1 MKVCTYVGPRALAS
15 KRLAVFLSFAVVI
28 TPSTT
33 LGARFS
39 WPDAERW
46 STAAIDA
53 LTDAYTWAP
62 AAGAAL
68 TGLTGLDH
76 TVSDWATDHT
86 PVFGS
91 AEDARAASDYLW
103 TAGHV
108 AMLATAVAVPGSWR
122 STLERVLVE
131 EGAFLMTVGTTQ
143 ALKGFSD
150 RERPDGPDRDSFP
163 SGHSSRAFAQAAMGS
178 MNVDASSLR
187 PPVQK
192 GLHLGLTGLALGTAW
207 ARVEAGVHFPSDVLA
222 GALGNFIGRL
232 IQGALLDGYD
242 YLSFD
247 IEVGEDSALMSM
259 SFKIR

>member
-1 MKVCTYVGPRALAS
+1 
-15 KRLAVFLSFAVVI
+15 VFLSLAVVI
-28 TPSTT
+28 TPGTT
-33 LGARFS
+33 LAVGLS
-39 WPDAERW
+39 WPGSERW

-53 LTDAYTWAP
+53 LTDPYTWAP

-91 AEDARAASDYLW
+91 AEDARDASDYLW
-103 TAGHV
+103 AAGHV
-108 AMLATAVAVPGSWR
+108 AMLATAAAVPESWR

-131 EGAFLMTVGTTQ
+131 EGAFLITVGTTQ
-143 ALKGFSD
+143 ALKGLSD

-178 MNVDASSLR
+178 MNLEELSLR
-187 PPVQK
+187 PLVR
-192 GLHLGLTGLALGTAW
+192 TGLRLGMAGLAAGTAW

-222 GALGNFIGRL
+222 GAALGNFIGRL
-232 IQGALLDGYD
+232 IQGALLDEYD